1 MTSKRNKFSSKFGF
15 IAAAAGSAVGL
26 GNIWKFP
33 FEVGMN
39 GGAAF
44 LVIYLVFC
52 FVLCYPLLI
61 TEIAIGRNAQKSPV
75 GAFKAIHHSNWTFMG
90 ILGVLCGVLILSF
103 YNVVAAWVF
112 AYFVEMLLGNF
123 DVGSQFAEFVKDV
136 EMIGGYSLF
145 ILALVAF
152 IVSRGVTRGIEKA
165 SKILMPILL
174 GILFFLIIYSLTL
187 DRAIEG
193 IKFYLVPDFSK
204 INIEVIYR
212 ALGQAFFS
220 LSLGMG
226 ILITYRSYLK
236 SKEAII
242 FSGAVITLAD
252 ILIAFLAGLM
262 IFPIVFSQNID
273 TDGGAGL
280 IFITMPG
287 IFATMGPFWGII
299 IGALFFLLL
308 AFAAIT
314 SIISLLELPVS
325 YLVDQHEVKRDYA
338 VWISAGIIFL
348 LGIPSLMGSGYSEY
362 FTHFITYYGSEASI
376 DFMTF
381 LTDISSNTLL
391 PFVGFLTSIF
401 TIYVWKRKKLF
412 QELRHGSNRFENSWL
427 SKYIGFCLQFIA
439 PVVLGITFVITVLE
453 IFFGITLFA

>member
-1 MTSKRNKFSSKFGF
+1 MVSTRNKFSSKFGF

-33 FEVGMN
+33 FEVGQN

-44 LVIYLVFC
+44 LLIYLIFC

-61 TEIAIGRNAQKSPV
+61 TEIAIGRSAQKSPV
-75 GAFKAIHHSNWTFMG
+75 GAFKSIHHPKWTFMG
-90 ILGVLCGVLILSF
+90 ILGVLAGVLILSF
-103 YNVVAAWVF
+103 YTIVTAWVF
-112 AYFVEMLLGNF
+112 GYFVEMLLGNF
-123 DVGSQFAEFVKDV
+123 RVGDQFAEFIKDI
-136 EMIGGYSLF
+136 EMVGGYSLF
-145 ILALVAF
+145 ILAVVAF
-152 IVSRGVTRGIEKA
+152 IVARGVTRGIEKA
-165 SKILMPILL
+165 SKLLMPVLIL
-174 GILFFLIIYSLTL
+174 ILFFLIFYSLTL
-187 DRAIEG
+187 DNAMEG

-204 INIEVIYR
+204 INVEVIYR

-226 ILITYRSYLK
+226 ILITYGSYLK
-236 SKEAII
+236 KREDII

-252 ILIAFLAGLM
+252 IGIAFLSGLM
-262 IFPIVFSQNID
+262 IFPIVFSQNIS

-287 IFATMGPFWGII
+287 IFETMGPGWGIF

-314 SIISLLELPVS
+314 SIISLLEIPVS
-325 YLVDQHEVKRDYA
+325 YLVDQHDIKRDYA

-348 LGIPSLMGSGYSEY
+348 IAIPSLLGGGYSD
-362 FTHFITYYGSEASI
+362 FFSRFITYYRTEEPV

-381 LTDISSNTLL
+381 LTDVSSNTLL
-391 PFVGFLTSIF
+391 PFVGLLTSLF
-401 TIYVWKRKKLF
+401 AIYVWKRKKLF
-412 QELRHGSNRFENSWL
+412 AELSHGSEGFNPSWL
-427 SKYIGFCLQFIA
+427 SVYVGFCLQYIA
-439 PVVLGITFVITVLE
+439 PVVLGITFVVTILE
-453 IFFGITLFA
+453 IFFGINLFS

>member
-1 MTSKRNKFSSKFGF
+1 VINKRNKFSSKFGF

-44 LVIYLVFC
+44 LIIYLVFC
-52 FVLCYPLLI
+52 FILCYPLLI

-75 GAFKAIHHSNWTFMG
+75 GAFNAIHHRNWTFMG

-123 DVGSQFAEFVKDV
+123 EVGSQFAEFVKDI

-165 SKILMPILL
+165 SKILMPILV

-226 ILITYRSYLK
+226 ILITYGSYLK
-236 SKEAII
+236 SKEDIV

-412 QELRHGSNRFENSWL
+412 QELRHGSNHFENSWL

>member
-1 MTSKRNKFSSKFGF
+1 MNNKRNHFSSKFGF

-33 FEVGMN
+33 FEVGQN

-44 LVIYLVFC
+44 LIIYLIFS

-61 TEIAIGRNAQKSPV
+61 TEIAIGRSAQKSPV
-75 GAFKAIHHSNWTFMG
+75 GAFKAIHHPGWTFMG
-90 ILGVLCGVLILSF
+90 ILGVTCGVLILSF
-103 YNVVAAWVF
+103 YNVVAAWVL

-123 DVGSQFAEFVKDV
+123 DVGSQFADFVKDI

-165 SKILMPILL
+165 SKILMPVLI
-174 GILFFLIIYSLTL
+174 GILFFLIIYSFTL
-187 DRAIEG
+187 NRAFEG
-193 IKFYLVPDFSK
+193 IRFYLVPDFSK
-204 INIEVIYR
+204 INVEVIYR

-226 ILITYRSYLK
+226 ILITYGSYLK
-236 SKEAII
+236 RKEDIL

-280 IFITMPG
+280 IFITMPE
-287 IFATMGPFWGII
+287 IFATMGPFWGIF

-325 YLVDQHEVKRDYA
+325 YMVDQHGIKRDYA
-338 VWISAGIIFL
+338 VWISAGLIFI

-362 FTHFITYYGSEASI
+362 FTNFITYYGAEAST

-381 LTDISSNTLL
+381 LTDVSSNTLL

-401 TIYVWKRKKLF
+401 TVYFWKRKKLF
-412 QELRHGSNRFENSWL
+412 QELRHGSTGFENTWISR
-427 SKYIGFCLQFIA
+427 YVGFCLQFIA
-439 PVVLGITFVITVLE
+439 PLVLGITFVITILE
-453 IFFGITLFA
+453 IFFGIKLFT